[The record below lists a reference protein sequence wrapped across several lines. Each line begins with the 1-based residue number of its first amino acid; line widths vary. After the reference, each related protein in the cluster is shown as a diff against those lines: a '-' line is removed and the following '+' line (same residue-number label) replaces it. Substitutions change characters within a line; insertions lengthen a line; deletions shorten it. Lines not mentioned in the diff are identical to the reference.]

1 MNLLYN
7 SVKKKKKLSLK
18 LSKQLLQFSTSL
30 GICEQ
35 INRQKKVIYL
45 QSHSAIYMCVCV
57 CDTFRDL

>member
-35 INRQKKVIYL
+35 INRQKKVNIFTKSFCYIYV
-45 QSHSAIYMCVCV
+45 CVCV
-57 CDTFRDL
+57 

>member
-7 SVKKKKKLSLK
+7 SVKKKKKNLSLK

-35 INRQKKVIYL
+35 INRQKKVNIFTKSFCYIYV
-45 QSHSAIYMCVCV
+45 CVCV
-57 CDTFRDL
+57 